1 MTTNPVEDTKQNNFA
16 GKYLSFALGNEFY
29 GIPVLQ
35 VREIIKLVPI
45 TTVPQMPEA
54 VKGVINLRGK
64 IIPILDLRTKFGLT
78 RIEQTERTCII
89 VAQVGSGTGGMMNM
103 GLVVDAVEEVLN
115 VGAAE
120 IEETPDFGMAVDTTY
135 IRGIAKVKGT
145 VKILLEIDRVV
156 TEEGKLQMSAA
167 AKGN

>member
-1 MTTNPVEDTKQNNFA
+1 MTSNAVEERKQTNFT
-16 GKYLSFALGNEFY
+16 GKYLTFGLGNEFY

-78 RIEQTERTCII
+78 RVEQTERTCII
-89 VAQVGSGTGGMMNM
+89 VAQVGSGSGGVMNM

-115 VGAAE
+115 INASE

-156 TEEGKLQMSAA
+156 TEEGKQLISAA
-167 AKGN
+167 VKAN